1 MRLFKEIT
9 KAGFNLDNMNATD
22 KALWEDFQDNGGA
35 TGYRDMFANP
45 EDRAKALDKELTA
58 LGRSNS
64 VKRMVAI
71 ADWLSN
77 YNESMENVVRM
88 AAYKVGLQNGMSKER
103 AASLAKNLTVN
114 FNRKG
119 SKAQKLG
126 AFYAFFNASVQGTA
140 RMAQTLKGPVG
151 KKIIIGGIALGVMQ
165 QMLGMLFMG
174 GGDDDE
180 WDKIPDFVKERSMIF
195 PTGKDTYVSIPMP
208 LGFNVLP
215 NIGRLMTEWAVGG
228 QDKPTAKQ
236 IGKLF
241 NIMLSSLNPVGGN
254 DLADVMSPTVS
265 DPVVSLLRNKDWTGK
280 PIYREDMAGL
290 DPTPGF
296 TRTKDTATPWAK
308 GMSYVVNMATGGTN
322 YQPGAV
328 SWTPDMIDYVIGQL
342 TGGAGRELG
351 KFAQTI
357 SAPFSGDELP
367 MHKVPLLGRVVG
379 STAGVSGQSE
389 RFYENIRTING
400 IEREIKGLA
409 KAGEDVDSYIA
420 SEPKS
425 LLVGL
430 ANASESQVKKLR
442 EAQRTLKK
450 EGDTAGAKELDVA
463 VSGIMKGLNAEVRA
477 ANR

>member
-1 MRLFKEIT
+1 
-9 KAGFNLDNMNATD
+9 
-22 KALWEDFQDNGGA
+22 
-35 TGYRDMFANP
+35 MFANP
-45 EDRAKALDKELTA
+45 EDRAKALDKELNA
-58 LGRSNS
+58 LNRGN
-64 VKRMVAI
+64 VARRFYAV

-77 YNESMENVVRM
+77 YNEAMENVVRM

-119 SKAQKLG
+119 AKAQKLG

-165 QMLGMLFMG
+165 QMLGMLMMG

-180 WDKIPDFVKERSMIF
+180 WDKIPDFVKERSLVF
-195 PTGKDTYVSIPMP
+195 PTGKDTYVSIPLP

-215 NIGRLMTEWAVGG
+215 NIGRLMAEWATGG

-241 NIMLSSLNPVGGN
+241 NVMLSALNPVGGN
-254 DLADVMSPTVS
+254 DLVDVMSPTVS

-280 PIYREDMAGL
+280 PIFRDNMASL

-296 TRTKDTATPWAK
+296 TRTKDTATPWAR
-308 GMSYVVNMATGGTN
+308 GMSYVVNMATGGTD
-322 YQPGAV
+322 YQPGAI
-328 SWTPDMIDYVIGQL
+328 SWTPDQIDYVIGQL

-351 KFAQTI
+351 KLAQTI
-357 SAPFSGDELP
+357 SAPINGDELP
-367 MHKVPLLGRVVG
+367 VHKIPLVGRVAG

-389 RFYENIRTING
+389 RFYENVRAING
-400 IEREIKGLA
+400 IEREIKGIA
-409 KAGEDVDSYIA
+409 KAGGDVGAYID
-420 SEPKS
+420 SEPRS
-425 LLVGL
+425 SLVGL
-430 ANASESQVKKLR
+430 ANVSESQVKKLR
-442 EAQRTLKK
+442 EAQRTLKQSG
-450 EGDTAGAKELDVA
+450 EVAGARELDGIVA
-463 VSGIMKGLNAEVRA
+463 GLMRGLNTEARA
-477 ANR
+477 ANQR